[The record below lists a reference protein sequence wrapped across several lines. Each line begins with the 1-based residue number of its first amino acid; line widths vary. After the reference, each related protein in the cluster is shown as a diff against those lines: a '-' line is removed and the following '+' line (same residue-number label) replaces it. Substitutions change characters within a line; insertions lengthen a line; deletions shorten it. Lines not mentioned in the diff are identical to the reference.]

1 MTETNSEPIIDLT
14 ELVSTG
20 EQNTDEKGPLEE
32 KTQGPEPSPAS
43 PTSSAKPRESA
54 PQGNPSPLVS
64 GLLPGLVEKI
74 AGLSHDIDVLRDK
87 MEQLSLRQNRLEEAH
102 RRNAGQAEK
111 AGGQLGERPDANL
124 VTSSTLEPIVARIAA
139 LEEREEGHAREVQN
153 ETIPITAL
161 DQRLSS
167 CEEQIALCAT
177 HSELEETC
185 RALLASHFSHTDTQA
200 GTNAKTMNT
209 TESREEASAR
219 VRDTDLEE
227 LVGKLVAR
235 HLQEREEA
243 LASARRETSARIDEL
258 ERGLAGA
265 EEGLAS
271 LSSKLTDGLATIH
284 EALSS
289 LENSLSRALEQE
301 KADAEGVERTTAAL
315 SALSARVDRLEETLL
330 AEQAQRDD
338 LAKGLA
344 QRAQDDD
351 AWRAARATAD
361 CDVRDTM
368 ASLEARLDALGQ
380 RSLAGGG
387 SAADDILADSL
398 ERLDDQAD
406 KIRILRADQDRTQD
420 ELGEK
425 CAYLSS
431 RMAALEAQ
439 LGEENLE
446 KAAARACLK
455 VLREEIANILS
466 GTGKA

>member
-32 KTQGPEPSPAS
+32 KTQGPEPSPVS

-54 PQGNPSPLVS
+54 PQGNPSPLVP
-64 GLLPGLVEKI
+64 GLVPGLVEKI

-87 MEQLSLRQNRLEEAH
+87 MEQLSLRQNRLDEAH
-102 RRNAGQAEK
+102 RRSAGQMG
-111 AGGQLGERPDANL
+111 AGASDAHF
-124 VTSSTLEPIVARIAA
+124 VTSEALDPIVARIDARIAA
-139 LEEREEGHAREVQN
+139 LEEREQDKAGENPDEAV
-153 ETIPITAL
+153 PITAL
-161 DQRLSS
+161 NMRVSS

-177 HSELEETC
+177 RSEIEETC
-185 RALLASHFSHTDTQA
+185 RTLLANHFSKTDTE
-200 GTNAKTMNT
+200 TNATTMNT

-289 LENSLSRALEQE
+289 LENSLSLALEQE
-301 KADAEGVERTTAAL
+301 KADAEGVERTTA
-315 SALSARVDRLEETLL
+315 ALSARVDRLEETLL

>member
-32 KTQGPEPSPAS
+32 KTQGTEPSPAS

-54 PQGNPSPLVS
+54 PQGNPSPLVP
-64 GLLPGLVEKI
+64 GLVPGLVEKI

-87 MEQLSLRQNRLEEAH
+87 MEQLSLRQNRLDEAH
-102 RRNAGQAEK
+102 RRSAGQMG
-111 AGGQLGERPDANL
+111 AGASDAHF
-124 VTSSTLEPIVARIAA
+124 VTSEALDPIVARIDARIAA
-139 LEEREEGHAREVQN
+139 LEEREQDKAGENPDEAV
-153 ETIPITAL
+153 PITAL
-161 DQRLSS
+161 NMRVSS

-177 HSELEETC
+177 RSEIEETC
-185 RALLASHFSHTDTQA
+185 RTLLASHFSKTDTE
-200 GTNAKTMNT
+200 TNATTMNT

-289 LENSLSRALEQE
+289 LENSLSLALEQE

>member
-54 PQGNPSPLVS
+54 PQGNPSPLVP
-64 GLLPGLVEKI
+64 GLVPGLVEKI

-87 MEQLSLRQNRLEEAH
+87 MEQLSLRQNRLDEAH
-102 RRNAGQAEK
+102 RRSAGQMG
-111 AGGQLGERPDANL
+111 AGASDAHF
-124 VTSSTLEPIVARIAA
+124 VTSEALDPIVARIDARIAA
-139 LEEREEGHAREVQN
+139 LEEREQDKAGENPDEAV
-153 ETIPITAL
+153 PITAL
-161 DQRLSS
+161 NMRVSS
-167 CEEQIALCAT
+167 CEEQIALRAT
-177 HSELEETC
+177 RSEIEETC
-185 RALLASHFSHTDTQA
+185 RALLASHFSKTDTE
-200 GTNAKTMNT
+200 TNATTMNT

-243 LASARRETSARIDEL
+243 LASARRETIARIDEL

-289 LENSLSRALEQE
+289 LENSLSLALEQE

-315 SALSARVDRLEETLL
+315 SALSARVGRLEETLL

-368 ASLEARLDALGQ
+368 ACLEARLDALGQ

>member
-32 KTQGPEPSPAS
+32 KTQGTEPSPAS

-54 PQGNPSPLVS
+54 PQGNPSPLVP
-64 GLLPGLVEKI
+64 GLVPGLVEKI

-87 MEQLSLRQNRLEEAH
+87 MEQLSLRQNRLDEAH
-102 RRNAGQAEK
+102 RRSAGQMG
-111 AGGQLGERPDANL
+111 AGASDAHF
-124 VTSSTLEPIVARIAA
+124 VTSEALDPIVARIDARIAA
-139 LEEREEGHAREVQN
+139 LEEREQDKAGENPDEAV
-153 ETIPITAL
+153 PITAL

-258 ERGLAGA
+258 ERGLASA

>member
-14 ELVSTG
+14 ELVSAG
-20 EQNTDEKGPLEE
+20 EQIPDDAVPRSENTA
-32 KTQGPEPSPAS
+32 QGQD
-43 PTSSAKPRESA
+43 SSAEPLGKAASSSDKAR
-54 PQGNPSPLVS
+54 PSPLVS

-111 AGGQLGERPDANL
+111 AGGQPGERPDANL

-177 HSELEETC
+177 HSEIEETC

-284 EALSS
+284 ETLSS

-301 KADAEGVERTTAAL
+301 KADAEGVERTTA
-315 SALSARVDRLEETLL
+315 ALSARVDRLEETLL

-380 RSLAGGG
+380 RTLAGGG

-455 VLREEIANILS
+455 VLREEIANILR

>member
-1 MTETNSEPIIDLT
+1 M
-14 ELVSTG
+14 
-20 EQNTDEKGPLEE
+20 
-32 KTQGPEPSPAS
+32 
-43 PTSSAKPRESA
+43 
-54 PQGNPSPLVS
+54 
-64 GLLPGLVEKI
+64 
-74 AGLSHDIDVLRDK
+74 
-87 MEQLSLRQNRLEEAH
+87 
-102 RRNAGQAEK
+102 
-111 AGGQLGERPDANL
+111 
-124 VTSSTLEPIVARIAA
+124 
-139 LEEREEGHAREVQN
+139 
-153 ETIPITAL
+153 
-161 DQRLSS
+161 
-167 CEEQIALCAT
+167 
-177 HSELEETC
+177 
-185 RALLASHFSHTDTQA
+185 
-200 GTNAKTMNT
+200 
-209 TESREEASAR
+209 
-219 VRDTDLEE
+219 
-227 LVGKLVAR
+227 AR

-289 LENSLSRALEQE
+289 LENSLSLALEQE
-301 KADAEGVERTTAAL
+301 KADAEGVERTTA
-315 SALSARVDRLEETLL
+315 ALSARVDRLEETLL

-380 RSLAGGG
+380 RCLAGGG

>member
-14 ELVSTG
+14 ELVSAG
-20 EQNTDEKGPLEE
+20 EQIPDDAVPRSENTAQGQDSSAEPLE
-32 KTQGPEPSPAS
+32 KAAS
-43 PTSSAKPRESA
+43 SSDKAH
-54 PQGNPSPLVS
+54 PSPLVS

-243 LASARRETSARIDEL
+243 LA
-258 ERGLAGA
+258 RGLAGA

-289 LENSLSRALEQE
+289 LENSLSLALEQE

>member
-1 MTETNSEPIIDLT
+1 MTKTNSEPIIDLT
-14 ELVSTG
+14 ELVSAG
-20 EQNTDEKGPLEE
+20 EQIPDDAVPRSENTAQGQDSSAEPLE
-32 KTQGPEPSPAS
+32 KAAS
-43 PTSSAKPRESA
+43 SSDKAR
-54 PQGNPSPLVS
+54 PSPLVS

-185 RALLASHFSHTDTQA
+185 RALLASHFSKTDTE
-200 GTNAKTMNT
+200 TNATTMNT

-301 KADAEGVERTTAAL
+301 KADAEGVERTTA
-315 SALSARVDRLEETLL
+315 ALSARVDRLEETLL

>member
-32 KTQGPEPSPAS
+32 KTQGTEPSPAS

-54 PQGNPSPLVS
+54 PQGNPSPLVP
-64 GLLPGLVEKI
+64 GLVPGLVEKI

-87 MEQLSLRQNRLEEAH
+87 MEQLSLRQNRLDEAH
-102 RRNAGQAEK
+102 RRSAGQMG
-111 AGGQLGERPDANL
+111 AGASDAHF
-124 VTSSTLEPIVARIAA
+124 VTSEALDPIVARIDARIAA
-139 LEEREEGHAREVQN
+139 LEEREQDKAGENPDEAV
-153 ETIPITAL
+153 PITAL
-161 DQRLSS
+161 NMRVSS

-177 HSELEETC
+177 RSEIEETC
-185 RALLASHFSHTDTQA
+185 RTLLASHFSKTDTE
-200 GTNAKTMNT
+200 TNATTMNT

-271 LSSKLTDGLATIH
+271 LSSKLTDELATIH

>member
-14 ELVSTG
+14 ELVSAG
-20 EQNTDEKGPLEE
+20 EQIPDDAVPRSENTAQGQDSSAEPLE
-32 KTQGPEPSPAS
+32 KAAS
-43 PTSSAKPRESA
+43 SSDKAR
-54 PQGNPSPLVS
+54 PSPLVS

-185 RALLASHFSHTDTQA
+185 RTLLASHFSKTDTE
-200 GTNAKTMNT
+200 TNATTMNT

-265 EEGLAS
+265 EEDLAS

-289 LENSLSRALEQE
+289 LENSLSLALEQE
-301 KADAEGVERTTAAL
+301 KADAEGVERTTA
-315 SALSARVDRLEETLL
+315 ALSARVDRLEETLL

>member
-14 ELVSTG
+14 ELVSAG
-20 EQNTDEKGPLEE
+20 EQIPDDAVPRSENTAQGQDSSAEPLE
-32 KTQGPEPSPAS
+32 KAAS
-43 PTSSAKPRESA
+43 SSDKAR
-54 PQGNPSPLVS
+54 PSPLVS

-111 AGGQLGERPDANL
+111 AGGQPGERPDANL

>member
-54 PQGNPSPLVS
+54 PQGNPSPLVP
-64 GLLPGLVEKI
+64 GLVPGLVEKI

-161 DQRLSS
+161 DQRLST

-446 KAAARACLK
+446 KAAAKACLK

>member
-54 PQGNPSPLVS
+54 PQGNPSPLVP
-64 GLLPGLVEKI
+64 GLVPGLVEKI

-87 MEQLSLRQNRLEEAH
+87 MEQLSLRQNRLDEAH
-102 RRNAGQAEK
+102 RRSAGQMG
-111 AGGQLGERPDANL
+111 AGASDAHF
-124 VTSSTLEPIVARIAA
+124 VTSEALDPIVARIDARIAA
-139 LEEREEGHAREVQN
+139 LEEREQDKAGENPDEAV
-153 ETIPITAL
+153 PITAL
-161 DQRLSS
+161 NMRVSS

-177 HSELEETC
+177 RSEIEETC
-185 RALLASHFSHTDTQA
+185 RTLLASHFSKTDTE
-200 GTNAKTMNT
+200 TNATTMNT

-289 LENSLSRALEQE
+289 LENSLSLALEQE

-368 ASLEARLDALGQ
+368 ACLEARLDALGQ

>member
-54 PQGNPSPLVS
+54 PQGNPSPLVP
-64 GLLPGLVEKI
+64 GLVPGLVEKI

-87 MEQLSLRQNRLEEAH
+87 MEQLSLRQNRLDEAH
-102 RRNAGQAEK
+102 RRSAGQMG
-111 AGGQLGERPDANL
+111 AGASDAHF
-124 VTSSTLEPIVARIAA
+124 VTSEALDPIVARIDARIAA
-139 LEEREEGHAREVQN
+139 LEGREQDKAGENPDESV
-153 ETIPITAL
+153 PITAL
-161 DQRLSS
+161 NMRVSS

-177 HSELEETC
+177 RSEIEETC
-185 RALLASHFSHTDTQA
+185 RTLLASHFSHTDTQA

>member
-1 MTETNSEPIIDLT
+1 M
-14 ELVSTG
+14 
-20 EQNTDEKGPLEE
+20 
-32 KTQGPEPSPAS
+32 
-43 PTSSAKPRESA
+43 
-54 PQGNPSPLVS
+54 
-64 GLLPGLVEKI
+64 
-74 AGLSHDIDVLRDK
+74 
-87 MEQLSLRQNRLEEAH
+87 
-102 RRNAGQAEK
+102 
-111 AGGQLGERPDANL
+111 
-124 VTSSTLEPIVARIAA
+124 
-139 LEEREEGHAREVQN
+139 
-153 ETIPITAL
+153 
-161 DQRLSS
+161 
-167 CEEQIALCAT
+167 
-177 HSELEETC
+177 
-185 RALLASHFSHTDTQA
+185 
-200 GTNAKTMNT
+200 
-209 TESREEASAR
+209 
-219 VRDTDLEE
+219 
-227 LVGKLVAR
+227 AR

>member
-54 PQGNPSPLVS
+54 PQGNPSPLVP
-64 GLLPGLVEKI
+64 GLVPGLVEKI

-87 MEQLSLRQNRLEEAH
+87 MEQLSLRQNRLDEAH
-102 RRNAGQAEK
+102 RRSAGQMG
-111 AGGQLGERPDANL
+111 AGASDAHF
-124 VTSSTLEPIVARIAA
+124 VTSEALDPIVARIDARIAA
-139 LEEREEGHAREVQN
+139 LEGREQDKAGENPDESV
-153 ETIPITAL
+153 PITAL

-289 LENSLSRALEQE
+289 LENSLSLALEQE

>member
-32 KTQGPEPSPAS
+32 KTQGTEPSPAS

-54 PQGNPSPLVS
+54 PQGNPSPLVP
-64 GLLPGLVEKI
+64 GLVPGLVEKI

-87 MEQLSLRQNRLEEAH
+87 MEQLSLRQNRLDEAH
-102 RRNAGQAEK
+102 RRSAGQMG
-111 AGGQLGERPDANL
+111 AGASDAHF
-124 VTSSTLEPIVARIAA
+124 VTSEALDPIVARIDARIAA
-139 LEEREEGHAREVQN
+139 LEEREQDKAGENPDEAV
-153 ETIPITAL
+153 PITAL
-161 DQRLSS
+161 NMRVSS

-177 HSELEETC
+177 RSEIEETC
-185 RALLASHFSHTDTQA
+185 RTLLASHFSKTDTE
-200 GTNAKTMNT
+200 TNATTMNT

-289 LENSLSRALEQE
+289 LENSLSLALEQE
-301 KADAEGVERTTAAL
+301 KADAEGVKRTTAAL